1 MAESGKD
8 VERSGFFFFSKIL
21 TTFSHKRKKN
31 SKRQYGNGIHSAL
44 ELPSTPLCRS
54 PNAARA
60 LHHLKNLFDT
70 LST

>member
-1 MAESGKD
+1 MIKMTVKRNGGEWEGC
-8 VERSGFFFFSKIL
+8 RKIG
-21 TTFSHKRKKN
+21 FSHKRKKN